1 MSPYSGT
8 ALCMRQRYSCDA
20 SSGEG
25 FLNDVTWQ
33 PCGFTPL
40 ITWRIVPSFPAASR
54 PCRTISRACF
64 LSAYIRYCNS
74 SSRVAHF
81 SRLALVLWSF
91 SHPSVSAG
99 SHFESLTCFLPGVT
113 MSSLLKFVAIGSPLA
128 NFGVLV
134 QSLSL
139 ENTLTNSGARL
150 AQYLLPVSS
159 VFGTPGCNIF
169 LTQHSQFRSM
179 ISFSSG
185 APLMATVLL
194 ETSTTTRTSSIKSP
208 IPKRQYPGALVVVE
222 GIDGSGK
229 STQLYLLK
237 RWLEIGGYRIH
248 FTEWN
253 SSPLVKS
260 ATRRGK
266 QRRLLTPTTFS
277 LLHAADFADRCE
289 RQILPLLH
297 GGYLVLADRYIYTAF
312 ARDAARGC
320 SPHWLRNLYS
330 FAPIPD
336 ITFYFR
342 APLDVAVNRI
352 VAGRPKLKYYE
363 AGMDLGISL
372 DRAESFRIFQER
384 ILTNYDQMIGTDD
397 FVLMDGTVRVNKL
410 QKLMRQLV
418 GDRIDLAKFAP
429 KKPKRS

>member
-1 MSPYSGT
+1 
-8 ALCMRQRYSCDA
+8 
-20 SSGEG
+20 
-25 FLNDVTWQ
+25 
-33 PCGFTPL
+33 
-40 ITWRIVPSFPAASR
+40 
-54 PCRTISRACF
+54 
-64 LSAYIRYCNS
+64 
-74 SSRVAHF
+74 
-81 SRLALVLWSF
+81 
-91 SHPSVSAG
+91 
-99 SHFESLTCFLPGVT
+99 
-113 MSSLLKFVAIGSPLA
+113 
-128 NFGVLV
+128 
-134 QSLSL
+134 
-139 ENTLTNSGARL
+139 
-150 AQYLLPVSS
+150 
-159 VFGTPGCNIF
+159 
-169 LTQHSQFRSM
+169 
-179 ISFSSG
+179 
-185 APLMATVLL
+185 MATATPEIPVLT
-194 ETSTTTRTSSIKSP
+194 EATPEKATAPSRE
-208 IPKRQYPGALVVVE
+208 YPGALVVVE

-277 LLHAADFADRCE
+277 MLHAADFADRCE

-297 GGYLVLADRYIYTAF
+297 GGYLVLADRYVYTAF

-320 SPHWLRNLYS
+320 SPRWLRNLNS

-363 AGMDLGISL
+363 AGMDLGLSL

-384 ILTNYDQMIGTDD
+384 ILNNYDQMIETDR

-410 QKLMRQLV
+410 QKQMRQLLA
-418 GDRIDLAKFAP
+418 DRINLSQFAP
-429 KKPKRS
+429 KQKARKA

>member
-1 MSPYSGT
+1 MKTS
-8 ALCMRQRYSCDA
+8 LR
-20 SSGEG
+20 
-25 FLNDVTWQ
+25 L
-33 PCGFTPL
+33 TP
-40 ITWRIVPSFPAASR
+40 
-54 PCRTISRACF
+54 
-64 LSAYIRYCNS
+64 
-74 SSRVAHF
+74 
-81 SRLALVLWSF
+81 
-91 SHPSVSAG
+91 
-99 SHFESLTCFLPGVT
+99 
-113 MSSLLKFVAIGSPLA
+113 
-128 NFGVLV
+128 
-134 QSLSL
+134 
-139 ENTLTNSGARL
+139 
-150 AQYLLPVSS
+150 
-159 VFGTPGCNIF
+159 
-169 LTQHSQFRSM
+169 
-179 ISFSSG
+179 
-185 APLMATVLL
+185 MATVTPDILDAAQAAP
-194 ETSTTTRTSSIKSP
+194 EGIPT
-208 IPKRQYPGALVVVE
+208 PKREYPGALIVVE

-237 RWLEIGGYRIH
+237 RWLEIRGYRIH

-342 APLDVAVNRI
+342 APLDVAVDRI

-384 ILTNYDQMIGTDD
+384 ILNNYDQMADAD
-397 FVLMDGTVRVNKL
+397 RFVLMDGTCRVNKL
-410 QKLMRQLV
+410 QKLMRQILEERV
-418 GDRIDLAKFAP
+418 NLEQFAP
-429 KKPKRS
+429 KKK

>member
-1 MSPYSGT
+1 MAIS
-8 ALCMRQRYSCDA
+8 A
-20 SSGEG
+20 SDI
-25 FLNDVTWQ
+25 LT
-33 PCGFTPL
+33 TPQAA
-40 ITWRIVPSFPAASR
+40 PQKAPAPR
-54 PCRTISRACF
+54 R
-64 LSAYIRYCNS
+64 
-74 SSRVAHF
+74 
-81 SRLALVLWSF
+81 
-91 SHPSVSAG
+91 
-99 SHFESLTCFLPGVT
+99 E
-113 MSSLLKFVAIGSPLA
+113 
-128 NFGVLV
+128 
-134 QSLSL
+134 
-139 ENTLTNSGARL
+139 
-150 AQYLLPVSS
+150 
-159 VFGTPGCNIF
+159 
-169 LTQHSQFRSM
+169 
-179 ISFSSG
+179 
-185 APLMATVLL
+185 
-194 ETSTTTRTSSIKSP
+194 
-208 IPKRQYPGALVVVE
+208 YPGALVVVE

-277 LLHAADFADRCE
+277 MLHAADFADRCE

-342 APLDVAVNRI
+342 APLDVAVTRI
-352 VAGRPKLKYYE
+352 TAGRPKLKYYE

-384 ILTNYDQMIGTDD
+384 ILNNYDQMIETDH
-397 FVLMDGTVRVNKL
+397 FVLMDGTMRVNKL
-410 QKLMRQLV
+410 QKQMRQILGEHV
-418 GDRIDLAKFAP
+418 DLAQFAP
-429 KKPKRS
+429 KKKK